1 MRPGAAS
8 RALQADRRRRPQVFT
23 TRISQEDRRPGI
35 EPGSR
40 GGPWQAVG
48 KAVAASPAAS
58 QHGRQEPGRDV
69 AVQQSVAG
77 GRERRMIWKETLS
90 CGLGDW
96 GDLDG
101 VAELLEAPDQTA
113 GLLAAGAAV
122 VMIGTEIRVEGAV
135 CENMPDHPP
144 QGLAASIPRRRSSA
158 CATARALPA
167 ARLDLQGPPAAQGAG
182 FRRDRED
189 DLDHPIA
196 CIGSLERP

>member
-1 MRPGAAS
+1 
-8 RALQADRRRRPQVFT
+8 
-23 TRISQEDRRPGI
+23 
-35 EPGSR
+35 
-40 GGPWQAVG
+40 
-48 KAVAASPAAS
+48 
-58 QHGRQEPGRDV
+58 
-69 AVQQSVAG
+69 
-77 GRERRMIWKETLS
+77 MIWKETLS

-101 VAELLEAPDQTA
+101 VAGLLEAPDQTA

-122 VMIGTEIRVEGAV
+122 VMIGTEIRVQGAV
-135 CENMPDHPP
+135 CEHMPDHPP
-144 QGLAASIPRRRSSA
+144 QGLAALIPRRRSSA

-167 ARLDLQGPPAAQGAG
+167 ARLNLQGPPTAQGAG